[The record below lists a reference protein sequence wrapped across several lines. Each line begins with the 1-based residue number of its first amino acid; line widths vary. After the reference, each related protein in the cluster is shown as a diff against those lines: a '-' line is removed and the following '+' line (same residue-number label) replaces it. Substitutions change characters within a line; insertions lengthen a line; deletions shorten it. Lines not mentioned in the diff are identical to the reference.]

1 MVSLEQWRQAIGLR
15 QPKTVQD
22 EQTRSRS
29 KDGWTEFDVG
39 DPYFPCKSNAWNEKT
54 SGLHPCELPQWR
66 GKTAART
73 HAPAPLIDQI
83 SNKESSSAESEE
95 DSDKRSF
102 SSDLFDESEMSSLL
116 KPKSKRRV
124 P

>member
-1 MVSLEQWRQAIGLR
+1 MIKNYNLN
-15 QPKTVQD
+15 
-22 EQTRSRS
+22 
-29 KDGWTEFDVG
+29 
-39 DPYFPCKSNAWNEKT
+39 YKSP
-54 SGLHPCELPQWR
+54 SGAGVER
-66 GKTAART
+66 GKT

-95 DSDKRSF
+95 DGDKRSF

>member
-1 MVSLEQWRQAIGLR
+1 MKCLYITLN
-15 QPKTVQD
+15 
-22 EQTRSRS
+22 
-29 KDGWTEFDVG
+29 
-39 DPYFPCKSNAWNEKT
+39 YKSP
-54 SGLHPCELPQWR
+54 SGARVER

-95 DSDKRSF
+95 DGDKRSF

>member
-1 MVSLEQWRQAIGLR
+1 MQIDNLPRQADITSDRNNPSDMIDPITIAKDKVSPIKGVKKKKVD
-15 QPKTVQD
+15 KTL
-22 EQTRSRS
+22 
-29 KDGWTEFDVG
+29 F
-39 DPYFPCKSNAWNEKT
+39 
-54 SGLHPCELPQWR
+54 
-66 GKTAART
+66 
-73 HAPAPLIDQI
+73 DQI

-95 DSDKRSF
+95 DGDKRSF

>member
-1 MVSLEQWRQAIGLR
+1 MYIIS
-15 QPKTVQD
+15 
-22 EQTRSRS
+22 
-29 KDGWTEFDVG
+29 DGVTGTMAGVE
-39 DPYFPCKSNAWNEKT
+39 
-54 SGLHPCELPQWR
+54 R

-73 HAPAPLIDQI
+73 HAPAALIDQI

-95 DSDKRSF
+95 DGDKRSF

>member
-1 MVSLEQWRQAIGLR
+1 MGVFLILE
-15 QPKTVQD
+15 
-22 EQTRSRS
+22 
-29 KDGWTEFDVG
+29 
-39 DPYFPCKSNAWNEKT
+39 
-54 SGLHPCELPQWR
+54 R

-95 DSDKRSF
+95 DGDKRSF

>member
-1 MVSLEQWRQAIGLR
+1 MKCLYIIS
-15 QPKTVQD
+15 
-22 EQTRSRS
+22 
-29 KDGWTEFDVG
+29 DGVTGTMAGVE
-39 DPYFPCKSNAWNEKT
+39 
-54 SGLHPCELPQWR
+54 R
-66 GKTAART
+66 GKTAARA

-95 DSDKRSF
+95 DGDKRSF

>member
-1 MVSLEQWRQAIGLR
+1 MIKNYNLN
-15 QPKTVQD
+15 
-22 EQTRSRS
+22 
-29 KDGWTEFDVG
+29 
-39 DPYFPCKSNAWNEKT
+39 YKSP
-54 SGLHPCELPQWR
+54 SGAGVER
-66 GKTAART
+66 GKTVART

-95 DSDKRSF
+95 DGDKRSF

-116 KPKSKRRV
+116 KLKSKRRV